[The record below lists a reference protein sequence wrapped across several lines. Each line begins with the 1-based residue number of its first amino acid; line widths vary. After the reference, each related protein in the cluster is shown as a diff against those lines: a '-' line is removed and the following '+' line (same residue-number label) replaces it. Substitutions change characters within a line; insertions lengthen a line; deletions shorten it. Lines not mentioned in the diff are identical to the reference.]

1 VEARLSP
8 KALARR
14 GAPFAVML
22 VLGVAFAW
30 PALGWPMTFD
40 DLHLMRRFTAA
51 QVLDSFRGHWEPER
65 LMTRGFRPLTMVFN
79 HARTALLGENV
90 AAHRLLVVVLHAA
103 YWALLVPVGRR
114 FGLGPAVV
122 TAAGVLWLA
131 STYTVFHYV
140 WITDGNHALQG
151 LAFAGAA
158 LGLLRFLERGA
169 HAAAAASLAAVLLGL
184 LVREDTLAAVPMLFL
199 LGYVRSSAI
208 GPARPR
214 WAAYVAGGTVLCAAV
229 FAYRA
234 RVVPRAHA
242 PASNLAG
249 LLEHARKAANPVGEQ
264 AFDAASQAAIAGW
277 WVLLAALA
285 VAVLTQVPRQKWT
298 AIGMWLPGALL
309 ACAPGLNVARDDLL
323 FFPVTFF
330 ALGVAAA
337 AAAVW
342 RARRPLRPLAAAVLA
357 WGVAGGAYVGHTFAQ
372 NFHPDSL
379 RALFWNGRY
388 VYGAYSYRANIP
400 PERRAAAVE
409 RLRRAGIYNVHHH
422 VQGTR
427 KLVREA
433 VRDGRRRPQADGA
446 PFYPLLPWAED

>member
-1 VEARLSP
+1 VRC
-8 KALARR
+8 
-14 GAPFAVML
+14 APFLLML
-22 VLGVAFAW
+22 ALGAAFAW

-51 QVLDSFRGHWEPER
+51 QIFDSFRGHWEPER

-79 HARTALLGENV
+79 HARTAAFGENV
-90 AAHRLLVVVLHAA
+90 AAHRLLVVALHAA

-114 FGLGPAVV
+114 FGLGRATV
-122 TAAGVLWLA
+122 TAAGALWLA
-131 STYTVFHYV
+131 SSYTVFHYV

-158 LGLLRFLERGA
+158 LGFLRFLERGS
-169 HAAAAASLAAVLLGL
+169 HPAAAGSLAAVLLGL
-184 LVREDTLAAVPMLFL
+184 LVREDTLAAVPMLFV
-199 LGYVRSSAI
+199 LGYVRSADV
-208 GPARPR
+208 PQARAR
-214 WAAYVAGGTVLCAAV
+214 WAAYVAGAAVLCAAV

-242 PASNLAG
+242 PAGNLAG
-249 LLEHARKAANPVGEQ
+249 LLEHARKMANPVGEQ
-264 AFDAASQAAIAGW
+264 SFDSLSQVAIAGW

-285 VAVLTQVPRQKWT
+285 LAVVTQVPRQKWT

-323 FFPVTFF
+323 FFPITFL
-330 ALGVAAA
+330 ALAVAAA
-337 AAAVW
+337 AAEVW
-342 RARRPLRPLAAAVLA
+342 RARGALRPLAAAVLA

-388 VYGAYSYRANIP
+388 VHGAYSYRANIP
-400 PERRAAAVE
+400 PPRRAAAVE

-433 VRDGRRRPQADGA
+433 LRDGRRRPRADGA
-446 PFYPLLPWAED
+446 PFYPLLPWSED